1 MSVTA
6 GRLSPD
12 LLDAGVVVPTDPG
25 LESVGL
31 VTALDPCRVGAE
43 RLDGARVRGRTL
55 ESEGTDVAG
64 RLPDGAGCR
73 SVRGSTGESRS
84 GSGREGGGRRRP
96 VEVRRDLRRVEPSDE
111 RRLQLIRALRCEER
125 HEDVAPEHLHELDAR
140 ADRRSLE
147 RAPEERVLD
156 EGARD
161 CGSRRH
167 TDAGTDADPAG
178 VVRQVEGVG
187 ERASA
192 VTGELVLRRLRG
204 VAVRV
209 VRREE
214 PVETVREDV
223 RERPGTDGERE
234 LRHVRAAFA
243 AARLEHA
250 RLAVVTAT
258 ASATRLG
265 HLCDLASPAMAPT
278 RLAARLCGA
287 RVTPAHRARELLPVP
302 AALRPALL
310 GCRAT
315 SRLGPLPRVRP
326 LAAPAALR
334 FFHHLPGD
342 PAALVSP
349 TGLGRHGGLTGLVPA
364 ALAAPRLGRHGGG
377 LARLVSTA
385 LASARLGR
393 HGAASRALC
402 RRRLRRF
409 ASVATGASRDLCRR
423 RRFASVATGAASR
436 ARR

>member
-1 MSVTA
+1 M
-6 GRLSPD
+6 R
-12 LLDAGVVVPTDPG
+12 
-25 LESVGL
+25 
-31 VTALDPCRVGAE
+31 
-43 RLDGARVRGRTL
+43 
-55 ESEGTDVAG
+55 
-64 RLPDGAGCR
+64 
-73 SVRGSTGESRS
+73 
-84 GSGREGGGRRRP
+84 
-96 VEVRRDLRRVEPSDE
+96 
-111 RRLQLIRALRCEER
+111 I
-125 HEDVAPEHLHELDAR
+125 
-140 ADRRSLE
+140 
-147 RAPEERVLD
+147 
-156 EGARD
+156 
-161 CGSRRH
+161 
-167 TDAGTDADPAG
+167 PAG

-258 ASATRLG
+258 APATRLG

-278 RLAARLCGA
+278 GLAARLCGA
-287 RVTPAHRARELLPVP
+287 RVAPAHRARELLPLP

-310 GCRAT
+310 GRRAA

-334 FFHHLPGD
+334 LHHLPGD

-349 TGLGRHGGLTGLVPA
+349 TGLGRHGGLTRAAVPLAATRLGRHGGGFACLVPAALAPLRFGRDRHSLAGLVPA
-364 ALAAPRLGRHGGG
+364 ALAPLRFRCDGG
-377 LARLVSTA
+377 LTRLVPATA
-385 LASARLGR
+385 LRFRSHRSGLTRPTMTTGHLLLRELPGGR
-393 HGAASRALC
+393 AMTLALHVFLFPWSGSRWAYD
-402 RRRLRRF
+402 
-409 ASVATGASRDLCRR
+409 AT
-423 RRFASVATGAASR
+423 R
-436 ARR
+436 ARRSCRRERLPSSSLTEVGETVVVEPHATR